1 MLQVRLTRDRGSNGG
16 PPADDEHVTV
26 VVKHLDAGSHGG
38 TSTDLSNP
46 SKGQH
51 VTSYVSGCKCS
62 YESGDNF
69 YKVFRPDII
78 LI

>member
-1 MLQVRLTRDRGSNGG
+1 MFQGRLTRDSGSNGG
-16 PPADDEHVTV
+16 PPVDDEHVTV

-51 VTSYVSGCKCS
+51 VTSYMSGCKCS
-62 YESGDNF
+62 YVSGDIF
-69 YKVFRPDII
+69 IRSSDQTLF
-78 LI
+78 